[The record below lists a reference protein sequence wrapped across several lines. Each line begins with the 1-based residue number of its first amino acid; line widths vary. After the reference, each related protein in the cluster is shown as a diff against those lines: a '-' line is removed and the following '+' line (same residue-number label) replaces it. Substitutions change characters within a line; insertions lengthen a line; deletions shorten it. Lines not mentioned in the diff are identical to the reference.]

1 MTEERGI
8 VSTETVEIME
18 TEFDPIDE
26 EVHNHEIDDELVA
39 LIDAVPQIN
48 YESEDALT
56 LQREGALAVKEIANE
71 FDREG
76 RIEDKN
82 LIATV
87 LVRMQDLQVR
97 DFALGITDDDNIESM
112 CALWKYLLSYA
123 PEGLVA
129 PVATLLSVNCYEN
142 EDTDMA
148 EAALNRA
155 FEDDPEYGLA
165 KLLRRTYSAGW
176 PSDSFQRMREELH
189 PKVCHKLF
197 GE

>member
-1 MTEERGI
+1 MTSIDLE
-8 VSTETVEIME
+8 VME
-18 TEFDPIDE
+18 KEFDPIEE
-26 EVHNHEIDDELVA
+26 EVHQHEIDDELQA
-39 LIDAVPQIN
+39 LIDAVPTIN
-48 YESEDALT
+48 YEAEDALAM
-56 LQREGALAVKEIANE
+56 QRAGALAVTEIANE

-76 RIEDKN
+76 RIENKQ

-87 LVRMQDLQVR
+87 LVRLRDLQVR
-97 DFALGITDDDNIESM
+97 DFALGITNDENIEAL
-112 CALWKYLLSYA
+112 CGLWKYLLTYA
-123 PEGLVA
+123 PTGLVA

-142 EDTDMA
+142 DDTEMA
-148 EAALNRA
+148 MAALNRA

-197 GE
+197 GEVF